1 MPQPLL
7 ETRQNVSLRS
17 GLDIDDPSTGQSGL
31 FKRGTKHILAGDDP
45 QHFAACPG
53 RDPGDELSGCRT
65 MQRIIAATSHFME
78 SPQREPS
85 PWQTTVDLPHAK
97 RQNRPTPVRMTF
109 QTADGSTQRLQSW
122 FHVGRSTHCTG
133 PSPLVWQNFKVVCSC
148 FVLI

>member
-17 GLDIDDPSTGQSGL
+17 GLDIDDPSARQSGL
-31 FKRGTKHILAGDDP
+31 FKRGTKHILTGDDP

-78 SPQREPS
+78 SP
-85 PWQTTVDLPHAK
+85 
-97 RQNRPTPVRMTF
+97 
-109 QTADGSTQRLQSW
+109 
-122 FHVGRSTHCTG
+122 
-133 PSPLVWQNFKVVCSC
+133 
-148 FVLI
+148 